1 MYIQLFVGEQW
12 QTRQTELFLFFRVR
26 ALLLGCANETHFR
39 SAIYTTGAEIPIETL
54 FLIIINYILISCS
67 DIWI

>member
-12 QTRQTELFLFFRVR
+12 QTRQTELFLFLRVR

-39 SAIYTTGAEIPIETL
+39 SAAEIPIETP
-54 FLIIINYILISCS
+54 FLIIINYILISGS